1 MNDLQEFFKSVAIE
15 KKKVAEEQS
24 RLHER
29 EQRLQPQVKVELNDL
44 SDFFGVLGNAK
55 RNLRPQTIKQISETP
70 KVEEI
75 KLNLELESF
84 FNRLSSFE
92 NALEKIDQPQQEP
105 VIEEQIIEPE
115 IQPETHKAE
124 NRIIRE
130 VIEETPEEKV
140 EEVKPVDLNELRFPT
155 KEMMS
160 ESEDTNV
167 SQLAEAMNRFNKK
180 DEIITEEIS
189 DLEQLKREFKN
200 FKDTVI
206 KQMSTISGG
215 GEVNLLKLD
224 DIDTGAIGDGKVLS
238 YNSGTG
244 KLQFVTGGAGAL
256 ADLTDV
262 DDTDLANDSIMQY
275 NSTSGKFEFT
285 NELDGGTV

>member
-24 RLHER
+24 RLQER

-206 KQMSTISGG
+206 KQMSTIGGG